1 MTSEYLLHQE
11 SAPEAG
17 GRAESLGGQ
26 ERKASAAVRRRGAAS
41 AVPGVIPS

>member
-1 MTSEYLLHQE
+1 MTSEYLPHQE

-26 ERKASAAVRRRGAAS
+26 ERKASTDVRRRGAAS